1 MPELGRISRICLE
14 CAAIFGHLPL
24 TGRCRLGDYTRT
36 MMIKRILTIC
46 AALTAGAAGTSLAT
60 SLALAQSYPPP
71 PGPIYS
77 QSPAPYPPGGYVV
90 DERRGPG
97 APDFDGLDDDDAPNG
112 RGPTELAPPG
122 PPPVYSDRGGPQG
135 PILSPNDPRYGRPDG
150 PVYSD
155 RGGPQGPILSPN
167 HPPYR
172 RPA

>member
-1 MPELGRISRICLE
+1 MRRY
-14 CAAIFGHLPL
+14 LPPSAVNAPVSAW
-24 TGRCRLGDYTRT
+24 DYTT
-36 MMIKRILTIC
+36 AMMIKRILTIG
-46 AALTAGAAGTSLAT
+46 AALAAGAGGTALAT
-60 SLALAQSYPPP
+60 SFALAQNYPP
-71 PGPIYS
+71 PGPVYS
-77 QSPAPYPPGGYVV
+77 QSPAPYPPGGYTV
-90 DERRGPG
+90 DERRAPG

>member
-14 CAAIFGHLPL
+14 GAAIFGHLPL
-24 TGRCRLGDYTRT
+24 TVRCRLGDYTRT

-71 PGPIYS
+71 GPTYS

-97 APDFDGLDDDDAPNG
+97 APHFDGLDDDDAPNG
-112 RGPTELAPPG
+112 RG
-122 PPPVYSDRGGPQG
+122 
-135 PILSPNDPRYGRPDG
+135 
-150 PVYSD
+150 
-155 RGGPQGPILSPN
+155 
-167 HPPYR
+167 
-172 RPA
+172 